1 MLLIFVESHLSWRF
15 SRIFNRTISLVR
27 RLKSFTWL
35 LSHFIFTLNIRSE
48 HFIVLFQF
56 FFVIEDQF
64 SCVVFES
71 WRRLNFRRLIWNVT
85 IWKHWMIQFNLNL
98 WWVYTWRLRMINRV
112 KFVIQFFN
120 LILFLQLYDTHHV
133 ASTLTSDMWLKI
145 LFCCHIRQITNW
157 SSRCHW
163 RIYIAEIR
171 FSFRECIWRLL
182 HLCWY
187 IKKSWSASEIFFCF

>member
-1 MLLIFVESHLSWRF
+1 MESHLSWWF
-15 SRIFNRTISLVR
+15 SCIVNCTVSLVR

-35 LSHFIFTLNIRSE
+35 LSHFIIALNIRSE
-48 HFIVLFQF
+48 HFIMLFQF
-56 FFVIEDQF
+56 FFVIENQL
-64 SCVVFES
+64 SCVVFKS
-71 WRRLNFRRLIWNVT
+71 FWLNFRWWIWNLT
-85 IWKHWMIQFNLNL
+85 IWKCWMIQFNLNL
-98 WWVYTWRLRMINRV
+98 WWIYTWCLRMI
-112 KFVIQFFN
+112 KLIEFVIQFFN

-133 ASTLTSDMWLKI
+133 ASSLTSDMWLKI
-145 LFCCHIRQITNW
+145 LFCLHIGRMTNR

-171 FSFRECIWRLL
+171 FSFRECICRLL